1 MFARDAGAP
10 KCLRGSHGEVCPHGG
25 WVNDP
30 FPGFANAGRTRPGN
44 AGHKKP
50 PAALFDSGAIR
61 HVLLPLLGV
70 PVDVLSP
77 KALPEQFR
85 ATVLSKA
92 VRDEQ

>member
-1 MFARDAGAP
+1 MAAGSTTRF
-10 KCLRGSHGEVCPHGG
+10 LGSRMRGERCPAM
-25 WVNDP
+25 
-30 FPGFANAGRTRPGN
+30 PGT
-44 AGHKKP
+44 KKP